1 MSRKAAVTTLLAAL
15 ATLVGL
21 LVAAPGQAVEAA
33 APTRIMALGDSI
45 TGSPGCWRALLDRDL
60 RNAGHTDID
69 FVGTRTGDGCGFAY
83 DGENE
88 GHGGALVTAVADQNQ
103 LVGWLG
109 ATNPNVVLMHFGTN
123 DVWSNRST
131 ATILAAYGKLVDQM
145 RANNASMK
153 VIVAKIIPMAASAC
167 GECPQR
173 VVDLNAAIPGWA
185 AGKSTAQSPITVV
198 DQWAGFATG
207 TDTYDGVHP
216 NASGDRKIANKWF
229 PAVVSALNGT
239 TPTSTTTSTT
249 TSTSTTTT
257 TTRTTSTSSP
267 PVECGVS
274 LRIVNQW
281 PGGFS
286 GEIEIRN
293 GNATA
298 TKGWRVQ
305 FDLRAGMA
313 VTQGWNG
320 TFSQSG
326 STVSV
331 SNASWNGAI
340 QPLTSIKVGFNGSG
354 DATGWVPPRPLCSL
368 T

>member
-1 MSRKAAVTTLLAAL
+1 MSRRAAVAALSAAL

-60 RNAGHTDID
+60 RAAGHTNID
-69 FVGTRTGDGCGFAY
+69 FVGTRAGDGCGFAY

-103 LVGWLG
+103 LVGWLA
-109 ATNPNVVLMHFGTN
+109 ATNPTVVLMHFGTN

-153 VIVAKIIPMAASAC
+153 VVVAKIIPMAASAC
-167 GECPQR
+167 AECPQR
-173 VVDLNAAIPGWA
+173 VVDLNAAITGWA

-198 DQWAGFATG
+198 DQWAGFNTA

-216 NASGDRKIANKWF
+216 NASGDRKIANKWI

-239 TPTSTTTSTT
+239 TPTSTTTTT
-249 TSTSTTTT
+249 TSTTTT
-257 TTRTTSTSSP
+257 TTTTSVPGGSCD
-267 PVECGVS
+267 VEIKV
-274 LRIVNQW
+274 VNQW
-281 PGGFS
+281 PGGFTV
-286 GEIEIRN
+286 EITIRN
-293 GNATA
+293 GGTSPSR
-298 TKGWRVQ
+298 GWRIG
-305 FDLRAGMA
+305 FTFNAGMSLN
-313 VTQGWNG
+313 QGWNG
-320 TFSQSG
+320 TFTQSG
-326 STVSV
+326 TAVTVS
-331 SNASWNGAI
+331 NTSWNGGIPPAGS
-340 QPLTSIKVGFNGSG
+340 TKVGFNGTG
-354 DATGWVPPRPLCSL
+354 DATGWVPVPICTLS
-368 T
+368 